1 MKGLGVSP
9 GIGIGKAFIIES
21 KTINIEK
28 VYISDTSSE
37 VERLRSAINICKYE
51 IDQLYLKTLH
61 EIGEKEA
68 MIFKSHEMM
77 LEDESFILEI
87 ESKISND
94 NVNAEFALKETT
106 TAYIEL
112 FENIKD
118 DYLRERADDLKD
130 IMNRVLRALLGI
142 HPTDFSK
149 MEKNSVIIAKE
160 LTPSDTAQL
169 DRNKVAAMITEFG
182 GNNSHAAIMARIM
195 GIPTVLGIKGILNE
209 VKSNDL
215 IICDGKT
222 GIIIINPDSDD
233 KKYYKQ
239 KKEDEDLFKNE
250 LKKLV
255 GLPTVTKDG
264 CKIELSSN
272 IGTPEDMS
280 LVLENDS
287 EGIGLFRSEF
297 IFMNRETEPTEDEQ
311 VEQYKGILKQMGNK
325 PVIIRT
331 LDIGGDKEVPYL
343 DMPKEDNPFLGYRAI
358 RLCLGNECLFKTQLR
373 AILRSSVCGNV
384 KIMFP
389 MISTL
394 KELRDAKK
402 ILEEAKQELR
412 NENIEF
418 KEDIELGIMIE
429 IPSAAIISDLLA
441 KEVDFFSIGTND
453 LIQYTMAVD
462 RMNSKLAHLYSQ
474 YHPAMLRLIKSII
487 RNGHDAGIW
496 VGMCGEAAGDPILI
510 PLLIGMG
517 LDELSMNSSSI
528 LYARGV
534 IRNLDKQELEQIAE
548 NALQLEAAI
557 DVENYLSNLF
567 VNKNN

>member
-28 VYISDTSSE
+28 IYISDTSSE
-37 VERLRSAINICKYE
+37 VDRLRSAINICKYE
-51 IDQLYLKTLH
+51 IDQLYLKTFH

-130 IMNRVLRALLGI
+130 IMNRVLRVLLGI

-149 MEKNSVIIAKE
+149 MEKNSVIIAEE

-222 GIIIINPDSDD
+222 GIIIINPDSND

-264 CKIELSSN
+264 YKIELSSN

-358 RLCLGNECLFKTQLR
+358 RLCLGNECLFKKQLR

-487 RNGHDAGIW
+487 KNGHDAGIW

>member
-1 MKGLGVSP
+1 
-9 GIGIGKAFIIES
+9 
-21 KTINIEK
+21 
-28 VYISDTSSE
+28 
-37 VERLRSAINICKYE
+37 
-51 IDQLYLKTLH
+51 
-61 EIGEKEA
+61 
-68 MIFKSHEMM
+68 
-77 LEDESFILEI
+77 
-87 ESKISND
+87 
-94 NVNAEFALKETT
+94 
-106 TAYIEL
+106 
-112 FENIKD
+112 
-118 DYLRERADDLKD
+118 
-130 IMNRVLRALLGI
+130 
-142 HPTDFSK
+142 
-149 MEKNSVIIAKE
+149 
-160 LTPSDTAQL
+160 
-169 DRNKVAAMITEFG
+169 
-182 GNNSHAAIMARIM
+182 
-195 GIPTVLGIKGILNE
+195 
-209 VKSNDL
+209 
-215 IICDGKT
+215 
-222 GIIIINPDSDD
+222 
-233 KKYYKQ
+233 
-239 KKEDEDLFKNE
+239 
-250 LKKLV
+250 
-255 GLPTVTKDG
+255 
-264 CKIELSSN
+264 
-272 IGTPEDMS
+272 
-280 LVLENDS
+280 
-287 EGIGLFRSEF
+287 
-297 IFMNRETEPTEDEQ
+297 
-311 VEQYKGILKQMGNK
+311 
-325 PVIIRT
+325 
-331 LDIGGDKEVPYL
+331 
-343 DMPKEDNPFLGYRAI
+343 
-358 RLCLGNECLFKTQLR
+358 
-373 AILRSSVCGNV
+373 
-384 KIMFP
+384 

-487 RNGHDAGIW
+487 KNGHDAGIW